1 MNDYIFILR
10 NNAATEK
17 NLLDLDLVGCP
28 EMKRVNYRVICI
40 GQLCLHWGGGEGKE
54 NAYVCKYICKYLYK
68 HRQMVGKEIVQTVN
82 TSYFR
87 MMALEGRK
95 GRELIFGYT
104 SVWFDLL

>member
-40 GQLCLHWGGGEGKE
+40 GQLCLHWGAGKE
-54 NAYVCKYICKYLYK
+54 
-68 HRQMVGKEIVQTVN
+68 
-82 TSYFR
+82 
-87 MMALEGRK
+87 RK
-95 GRELIFGYT
+95 MHM
-104 SVWFDLL
+104 